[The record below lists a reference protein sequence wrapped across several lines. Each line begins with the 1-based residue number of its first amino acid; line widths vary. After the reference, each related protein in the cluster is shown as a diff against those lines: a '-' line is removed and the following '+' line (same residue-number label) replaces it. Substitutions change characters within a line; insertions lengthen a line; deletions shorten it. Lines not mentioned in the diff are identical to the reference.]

1 MGMKF
6 LTKLLI
12 ITLVVFISEINTVTV
27 PVYEVPSIKKNNSPL
42 DVHFNHSKDLL
53 NTPSAFKR
61 AYGSWKGK
69 KEDLRSE
76 LARGFTL
83 SALKNWIDHLTN
95 RNFDLVSKGE
105 FIEDVATIKGFSKI
119 LQNWIIAKSNDIINQ
134 VALLD
139 LKMKEQ
145 ALIDEQVAQVQVH
158 PGNVNSNLGDNL
170 PFREKLERIVE
181 VSASLHGE
189 FDVAIIGVCSVI
201 KKIDNYISSMKSIK
215 IDARRIRGAPA
226 ETQYHPDSHG
236 IHVNEVTTNPQV
248 QGVGNVM
255 ENAVKGSKFGAHKAK
270 KMKKGKKPQKHH
282 KRDEDDDDEEDDE

>member
-1 MGMKF
+1 MKF

-12 ITLVVFISEINTVTV
+12 ITLVLFVIEINTLTV

-42 DVHFNHSKDLL
+42 DVNFNHRKDLL
-53 NTPSAFKR
+53 NSPSAFKR

-83 SALKNWIDHLTN
+83 TALNNWITHLTD

-119 LQNWIIAKSNDIINQ
+119 LQNWIIAKSNDVINQ

-145 ALIDEQVAQVQVH
+145 ALIDEQVSQVQVH
-158 PGNVNSNLGDNL
+158 PGNVNSNLGGNL

-181 VSASLHGE
+181 VSASVHGE
-189 FDVAIIGVCSVI
+189 FDVALNGVCNVI
-201 KKIDNYISSMKSIK
+201 KKIDNYISSMKNIR
-215 IDARRIRGAPA
+215 IDARRIKGAPA
-226 ETQYHPDSHG
+226 ETQYYPDSHG
-236 IHVNEVTTNPQV
+236 IHVNEVVTNPQV
-248 QGVGNVM
+248 HGVGNVM
-255 ENAVKGSKFGAHKAK
+255 ENAVKGAKFGAHKAK
-270 KMKKGKKPQKHH
+270 KIKGKKNQKKKKHH
-282 KRDEDDDDEEDDE
+282 DEEENDEDDD